1 MADAFRLVTPRTL
14 IRSVAAA
21 DLATLYAIATRPEVA
36 RMLFLFAPD
45 MGRAA
50 FDAIF
55 PPGAQVPPFRAAIER
70 NGRVIGSIGIGAGAT
85 PPVYYFLA
93 PEAAGQGLA
102 TEVVG
107 AFAAE
112 MVARHASAA
121 LTAEVFADNPASC
134 RVLEKCGFA
143 RVEARRL
150 WSAAR
155 PAPAP
160 GWLFRRSGAP
170 GL

>member
-1 MADAFRLVTPRTL
+1 M
-14 IRSVAAA
+14 
-21 DLATLYAIATRPEVA
+21 
-36 RMLFLFAPD
+36 
-45 MGRAA
+45 
-50 FDAIF
+50 
-55 PPGAQVPPFRAAIER
+55 PPFRAAIDR
-70 NGRVIGSIGIGAGAT
+70 DGRVICSIGIGAGAT
-85 PPVYYFLA
+85 PPIYYFLA

-112 MVARHASAA
+112 MLARHAPAA

-143 RVEARRL
+143 RIEARSL
-150 WSAAR
+150 SSAAR

-160 GWLFRRSGAP
+160 GWLFRRSGAV

>member
-1 MADAFRLVTPRTL
+1 MASASR
-14 IRSVAAA
+14 AAA
-21 DLATLYAIATRPEVA
+21 RSAAPRA
-36 RMLFLFAPD
+36 RIC
-45 MGRAA
+45 R
-50 FDAIF
+50 
-55 PPGAQVPPFRAAIER
+55 
-70 NGRVIGSIGIGAGAT
+70 IGAGAA

-102 TEVVG
+102 TEIVG

-112 MVARHASAA
+112 MVARHAPAG

-143 RVEARRL
+143 RVEAHRF
-150 WSAAR
+150 SSVAR

-160 GWLFRRSGAP
+160 GWLFRRSGAVVP
-170 GL
+170 

>member
-1 MADAFRLVTPRTL
+1 MADGFRLVTPRTL
-14 IRSVAAA
+14 IRSVAAV
-21 DLATLYAIATRPEVA
+21 DLPQLYAIATRPEVA
-36 RMLFLFAPD
+36 RMLFVFAPD

-55 PPGAQVPPFRAAIER
+55 PPGARVPPFRAAIER
-70 NGRVIGSIGIGAGAT
+70 DGRVIGSIGIGAGAT
-85 PPVYYFLA
+85 SPVYYFLA

-102 TEVVG
+102 TEIVG

-112 MVARHASAA
+112 MVARHAPDA
-121 LTAEVFADNPASC
+121 LTAEVFADNPASA

-150 WSAAR
+150 SSAAR

-160 GWLFRRSGAP
+160 EWLYRRSGAV

>member
-1 MADAFRLVTPRTL
+1 
-14 IRSVAAA
+14 
-21 DLATLYAIATRPEVA
+21 
-36 RMLFLFAPD
+36 MLFLFAPD

-55 PPGAQVPPFRAAIER
+55 PPGARVPPFRAAIER
-70 NGRVIGSIGIGAGAT
+70 DGRVIGSIGIGAGAA

-102 TEVVG
+102 TEIVG

-112 MVARHASAA
+112 MVARHAPAG
-121 LTAEVFADNPASC
+121 LTAEVFADNPASA

-143 RVEARRL
+143 RVEARSL
-150 WSAAR
+150 SSAAR
-155 PAPAP
+155 PGPAP